1 MNKRIIV
8 IAMLLVVATTA
19 SSQSGRSDS
28 LLLRLSTAKADTNK
42 VLLLCEIG
50 DALEN
55 NDPEKAKE
63 YLRQAGQLS
72 KALHY
77 DRGEYKYLTLYGN
90 SFMLQG
96 NYDSSLYYQQQ
107 ALTMAEKMRDSL
119 SIGVS
124 LFNIGINY
132 RERASYE
139 KAIDYCLRGLRIVD
153 KLGTPHI
160 EAQVYDALQVLY
172 YNRAQYQKAI
182 GYGEKAIALARKL
195 QQQPLLAKFLINI
208 SLSYQGVSQLNKA
221 MKVLEEALHI
231 SKELDE
237 LRYTAIIQQNLA
249 GVALRLNNYPL
260 GRKYAEETLRNYQ
273 QLGATDGQTTA
284 LRSLAIFCLQEGK
297 LPEARRYAQRAL
309 ALSQQ
314 WQYKVEEVSSLRL
327 LSNIAYAEKSYEEGL
342 ALDDSMNAR
351 LEVLIREMSSQQSA
365 ELETKYE
372 SEKKE
377 NRIRQLEA
385 EKKVQE
391 LSLKQK
397 NTINY
402 ILIGSAI
409 ALVLIGGLGWRN
421 YRQQQALQ
429 QKRINE
435 LQTEKQLA
443 ATEAVLQGE
452 EQERTRLAK
461 DLHDGLG
468 GMLSGIKSSFNT
480 LKGNLIMNHD
490 NLRSFER
497 GIDMLDS
504 SISEMRRVAHN
515 LMPEALVKF
524 GLDTALRDFCN
535 DIRLSGSLKLQ
546 YQSSGIEKDDIPS
559 NTAIIVY
566 RIVQEL
572 VSNVMKHAGATTA
585 VVQLIRNGSVMAI
598 TVEDD
603 GKGFEIERL
612 QQAKGIG
619 WSNIRSRVEYF
630 DGTMDIQSGPGKGT
644 SILIELP
651 V

>member
-1 MNKRIIV
+1 
-8 IAMLLVVATTA
+8 MLLAVATNIW
-19 SSQSGRSDS
+19 SQTRKSDS

-42 VLLLCEIG
+42 VLLLCAIS

-55 NDPEKAKE
+55 NDPEMAKA
-63 YLRQAGQLS
+63 YLHQAGQLS
-72 KALHY
+72 RALRY

-90 SFMLQG
+90 SFLMQG
-96 NYDSSLYYQQQ
+96 NFDSSLYYQQQ
-107 ALTMAEKMRDSL
+107 ALTVAQKMGDSL

-139 KAIDYCLRGLRIVD
+139 KAIDYCLQGLRIID
-153 KLGTPHI
+153 KLGTPVI

-172 YNRAQYQKAI
+172 YNRAQFQKAI
-182 GYGEKAIALARKL
+182 GFGEKAITLTRKEK
-195 QQQPLLAKFLINI
+195 QRPLLAKFLINI
-208 SLSYQGVSQLNKA
+208 SLSYQGVFQLDKA
-221 MKVLEEALHI
+221 MKVLEEALQI
-231 SKELDE
+231 SQQLDE

-249 GVALRLNNYPL
+249 SVALRLHNYPL

-273 QLGATDGQTTA
+273 QLGSTDGQATA
-284 LRSLAIFCLQEGK
+284 LRSLGIFCLQQRK
-297 LPEARRYAQRAL
+297 LAEARRYAQQAL

-314 WQYKVEEVSSLRL
+314 WQYKVEEVSTLRL
-327 LSNIAYAEKSYEEGL
+327 LSNIAYAERNYEEGL

-351 LEVLIREMSSQQSA
+351 LEVLIRDISSQPSA
-365 ELETKYE
+365 ELEAKYE

-391 LSLKQK
+391 LSLQQK
-397 NTINY
+397 NTLNL
-402 ILIGSAI
+402 ILVGSAM
-409 ALVLIGGLGWRN
+409 ALVLIGLLGWRN

-480 LKGNLIMNHD
+480 LKGNLIMDHD

-524 GLDTALRDFCN
+524 GLDDAMRDFCN
-535 DIRLSGSLKLQ
+535 DIRLSGSLTLQ
-546 YQSSGIEKDDIPS
+546 YQSSGIAKGEIPS
-559 NTAIIVY
+559 GTAIIIY

-572 VSNVMKHAGATTA
+572 VSNVLKHSGAA
-585 VVQLIRNGSVMAI
+585 SALVQLIRDESGIAI

-603 GKGFEIERL
+603 GKGFDIERL
-612 QQAKGIG
+612 QKAKGIG

-630 DGTMDIQSGPGKGT
+630 DGSLDIQSGPGKGT